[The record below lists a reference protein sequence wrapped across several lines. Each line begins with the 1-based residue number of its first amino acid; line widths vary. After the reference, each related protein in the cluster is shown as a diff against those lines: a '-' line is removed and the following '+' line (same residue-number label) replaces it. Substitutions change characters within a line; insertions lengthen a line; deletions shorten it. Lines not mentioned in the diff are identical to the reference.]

1 MTAIDIVVLLLL
13 VMFGVVGWKQGII
26 KEAVQLIGMIVIL
39 VIAFMFKGELGNIFC
54 KWLPFFNFNGSPI
67 EGMTTLNILLY
78 QVLGFVI
85 IFTVLYAIYTIILKL
100 SGVFQ
105 KILDWTIILL
115 IPSKIG
121 GLIIGLLEG
130 YILLFV
136 LLLIITGLPAS
147 YTSNFTN
154 SNLVQTIV
162 YKTPILS
169 SASKDVT
176 SSMKDIYELVDEV
189 TQKKITTNEANLKT
203 VDIMLKYDLVT
214 PKTVEQLVILDKLK
228 GIKGINKVIDKYK

>member
-1 MTAIDIVVLLLL
+1 MTAIDIVIILLLI
-13 VMFGVVGWKQGII
+13 MFGVVGWKQGII
-26 KEAVQLIGMIVIL
+26 KEAVQLIGMIIIL

-54 KWLPFFNFNGSPI
+54 KWLPFFNFNGSPL

-136 LLLIITGLPAS
+136 LLLIITGLPAN

-176 SSMKDIYELVDEV
+176 NSMKDIYVLVDEV
-189 TQKKITTNEANLKT
+189 AQKKITTNEANLKT

-228 GIKGINKVIDKYK
+228 GVKGIDAVIAKYK

>member
-1 MTAIDIVVLLLL
+1 
-13 VMFGVVGWKQGII
+13 
-26 KEAVQLIGMIVIL
+26 
-39 VIAFMFKGELGNIFC
+39 
-54 KWLPFFNFNGSPI
+54 
-67 EGMTTLNILLY
+67 MTTLNILLY
-78 QVLGFVI
+78 QILGFVI
-85 IFTVLYAIYTIILKL
+85 IFTVLYAIYNIILKI
-100 SGVFQ
+100 SGIFQ
-105 KILDWTIILL
+105 KLVNWTIILL

-154 SNLVQTIV
+154 SILVQTIV
-162 YKTPILS
+162 FKTPILS

-176 SSMKDIYELVDEV
+176 NSMKDIYVLVDEV
-189 TQKKITTNEANLKT
+189 AQKKITTNEANLKT

>member
-26 KEAVQLIGMIVIL
+26 KEAVQLVGMIIIL

>member
-1 MTAIDIVVLLLL
+1 MTAIDIVIILLLI
-13 VMFGVVGWKQGII
+13 MFGVVGWKQGII
-26 KEAVQLIGMIVIL
+26 KEAVQLVGMIIIL

>member
-1 MTAIDIVVLLLL
+1 MTAIDIVIILLL

-54 KWLPFFNFNGSPI
+54 KWLPFFNFNGSPL
-67 EGMTTLNILLY
+67 EGITTLNILLY

-85 IFTVLYAIYTIILKL
+85 IFTVLYAIYTIVLKL

-105 KILDWTIILL
+105 KILDWTLILL

-162 YKTPILS
+162 YNTPILS

-176 SSMKDIYELVDEV
+176 NSMKDIYVLVDEV
-189 TQKKITTNEANLKT
+189 AQKKITTNDANLKT

-228 GIKGINKVIDKYK
+228 GVKGIDAVIAKYK

>member
-1 MTAIDIVVLLLL
+1 MTAIDIVILLLL
-13 VMFGVVGWKQGII
+13 VMFGVVGWKQGVI
-26 KEAVQLIGMIVIL
+26 KEAVQFIGMIIIL
-39 VIAFMFKGELGNIFC
+39 VISFIFKGELGNLFC

-78 QVLGFVI
+78 QILGFVI
-85 IFTVLYAIYTIILKL
+85 IFTVLYAIYNIILKI
-100 SGVFQ
+100 SGIFQ
-105 KILDWTIILL
+105 KLVNWTIILL

-121 GLIIGLLEG
+121 GLILGLLEG
-130 YILLFV
+130 YVLIFV
-136 LLLIITGLPAS
+136 ILLIITGLPAS

-154 SNLVQTIV
+154 SSLVKTIV

-176 SSMKDIYELVDEV
+176 NSMKDVYELVDEV
-189 TQKKITTNEANLKT
+189 AQKKITTNEANLKT
-203 VDIMLKYDLVT
+203 VDVMLKYDLVT

-228 GIKGINKVIDKYK
+228 GIKGIESVIEKYK

>member
-1 MTAIDIVVLLLL
+1 MAAIDIVVLLLL

-26 KEAVQLIGMIVIL
+26 KEAVQLVGMIIIL

-67 EGMTTLNILLY
+67 EGITTLNILLY

>member
-1 MTAIDIVVLLLL
+1 MTAIDIVILLLL
-13 VMFGVVGWKQGII
+13 VMFGVVGWKQGVI
-26 KEAVQLIGMIVIL
+26 KEAVQFIGMIIIL
-39 VIAFMFKGELGNIFC
+39 VISFIFKGELGNLFC

-78 QVLGFVI
+78 QILGFVI
-85 IFTVLYAIYTIILKL
+85 IFTVLYAIYTIVLKL

-115 IPSKIG
+115 LPSKIG
-121 GLIIGLLEG
+121 GLILGLLEG
-130 YILLFV
+130 YVLIFV
-136 LLLIITGLPAS
+136 ILLIITGLPAS

-154 SNLVQTIV
+154 SSLVKTIV

-176 SSMKDIYELVDEV
+176 NSMKDVYELVDEV
-189 TQKKITTNEANLKT
+189 AQKKITTNEANLKT
-203 VDIMLKYDLVT
+203 VDVMLKYDLVT

>member
-1 MTAIDIVVLLLL
+1 MTAIDIVIILLLI
-13 VMFGVVGWKQGII
+13 MFGVVGWKQGII
-26 KEAVQLIGMIVIL
+26 KEAVQLIGMIIIL

-85 IFTVLYAIYTIILKL
+85 IFTVLYAIYTIVLKL

-136 LLLIITGLPAS
+136 LLLIITGLPAN

-176 SSMKDIYELVDEV
+176 NSMKDIYILVDEV
-189 TQKKITTNEANLKT
+189 AQKKISTNEANLKT

-228 GIKGINKVIDKYK
+228 GIKGIDAVIAKYK

>member
-1 MTAIDIVVLLLL
+1 MTAIDIVVILLLI
-13 VMFGVVGWKQGII
+13 VFGVVGLKQGII
-26 KEAVQLIGMIVIL
+26 QEAVQLIGMIIIL

-85 IFTVLYAIYTIILKL
+85 IFTVLYAIYTIVLKL

-136 LLLIITGLPAS
+136 LLLIITGLPAN

-176 SSMKDIYELVDEV
+176 NSMKDIYVLVDEV
-189 TQKKITTNEANLKT
+189 AQKKISTNEANLKT

-228 GIKGINKVIDKYK
+228 GIKGIDAVIAKYK

>member
-1 MTAIDIVVLLLL
+1 MTAIDIVIILLL

-26 KEAVQLIGMIVIL
+26 KEAVQLVGMIIIL

-130 YILLFV
+130 YIILFV

-176 SSMKDIYELVDEV
+176 NSMKDIYVLVDEV
-189 TQKKITTNEANLKT
+189 AQKKITTNDANLKT

-228 GIKGINKVIDKYK
+228 GVKGIDAVIAKYK

>member
-1 MTAIDIVVLLLL
+1 MTAIDIVIILLL

-54 KWLPFFNFNGSPI
+54 KWLPFFNFNVSPV

-105 KILDWTIILL
+105 KILDWTLILL

-162 YKTPILS
+162 YNTPILS

-176 SSMKDIYELVDEV
+176 NSMKDIYVLVDEV
-189 TQKKITTNEANLKT
+189 AQKKITTNDANLKT

-228 GIKGINKVIDKYK
+228 GVKGIDAVIAKYK

>member
-1 MTAIDIVVLLLL
+1 MTVIDIVIILLLI
-13 VMFGVVGWKQGII
+13 MFGVVGWKQGII
-26 KEAVQLIGMIVIL
+26 KEAVQLIGMIIIL

-54 KWLPFFNFNGSPI
+54 KWLPFFNFNGSPL

-85 IFTVLYAIYTIILKL
+85 IFTVLYAIYTIVLKL

-121 GLIIGLLEG
+121 GLILGLLEG
-130 YILLFV
+130 YVLIFV
-136 LLLIITGLPAS
+136 ILLIITGLPAS

-154 SNLVQTIV
+154 SSLVKTIV

-176 SSMKDIYELVDEV
+176 NSMKDVYELVDEV
-189 TQKKITTNEANLKT
+189 AQKKITTNEANLKT
-203 VDIMLKYDLVT
+203 VDVMLKYDLVT

>member
-1 MTAIDIVVLLLL
+1 MTAIDIVILLLL

-26 KEAVQLIGMIVIL
+26 KEAVQLIGMIIIL

-228 GIKGINKVIDKYK
+228 GIKGIESVIEKYK

>member
-26 KEAVQLIGMIVIL
+26 KEAVQLVGMIIIL

-228 GIKGINKVIDKYK
+228 GVKGIDAVIAKYK

>member
-1 MTAIDIVVLLLL
+1 MTAIDIVIILLLI
-13 VMFGVVGWKQGII
+13 MFGVVGWKQGII
-26 KEAVQLIGMIVIL
+26 KEAVQLIGMIIIL

-54 KWLPFFNFNGSPI
+54 KWLPFFNFNGSPL

-162 YKTPILS
+162 YNTPILS

-176 SSMKDIYELVDEV
+176 NSMKDIYVLVDEV
-189 TQKKITTNEANLKT
+189 AQKKITTNDANLKT

-228 GIKGINKVIDKYK
+228 GVKGIDAVIAKYK

>member
-1 MTAIDIVVLLLL
+1 MTAIDIVILLLL
-13 VMFGVVGWKQGII
+13 IMFGVVGWKQGII
-26 KEAVQLIGMIVIL
+26 KEAVQLIGMIIIL

-54 KWLPFFNFNGSPI
+54 KWLPFFNFNGSPL

-136 LLLIITGLPAS
+136 LLLIITGLPAN

-176 SSMKDIYELVDEV
+176 NSMKDIYVLVDEV
-189 TQKKITTNEANLKT
+189 AQKKITTNEANLKT

-228 GIKGINKVIDKYK
+228 GIKGIESVIEKYK

>member
-1 MTAIDIVVLLLL
+1 MTAIDIVIILLLI
-13 VMFGVVGWKQGII
+13 MFGVVGWKQGII
-26 KEAVQLIGMIVIL
+26 KEAVQLIGMIIIL

-136 LLLIITGLPAS
+136 LLLIITGLPAN

-176 SSMKDIYELVDEV
+176 NSMKDIYVLVDEV
-189 TQKKITTNEANLKT
+189 AQKKITTNEANLKT

>member
-1 MTAIDIVVLLLL
+1 MTAIDIVIILLLI
-13 VMFGVVGWKQGII
+13 MFGVVGWKQGII
-26 KEAVQLIGMIVIL
+26 KEAVQLIGMIIIL

-54 KWLPFFNFNGSPI
+54 KWLPFFNFNGSPL

-136 LLLIITGLPAS
+136 LLLIITGLPAN

-176 SSMKDIYELVDEV
+176 NSMKDIYVLVDEV
-189 TQKKITTNEANLKT
+189 AQKKITTNEANLKT

-228 GIKGINKVIDKYK
+228 GIKGIESVIEKYK

>member
-1 MTAIDIVVLLLL
+1 MTAIDIVIILLLI
-13 VMFGVVGWKQGII
+13 MFGVVGWKQGII
-26 KEAVQLIGMIVIL
+26 KEAVQLIGMIIIL

-54 KWLPFFNFNGSPI
+54 KWLPFFNFNGSPL

-136 LLLIITGLPAS
+136 LLLIITGLPAN

-176 SSMKDIYELVDEV
+176 NSMKDIYVLVDEV
-189 TQKKITTNEANLKT
+189 AQKKITTNEANLKT

-228 GIKGINKVIDKYK
+228 GIKGIDNVINKYK

>member
-1 MTAIDIVVLLLL
+1 MTAIDIVIILLL

-26 KEAVQLIGMIVIL
+26 KEAVQLIGMIIIL

-54 KWLPFFNFNGSPI
+54 KWLPFFNFNGSPL

-136 LLLIITGLPAS
+136 LLLIITGLPAN

-176 SSMKDIYELVDEV
+176 NSMKDIYVLVDEV
-189 TQKKITTNEANLKT
+189 AQKKITTNDANLKT

-228 GIKGINKVIDKYK
+228 GVKGIDAVIAKYK

>member
-1 MTAIDIVVLLLL
+1 MAAIDIVVLLLL

>member
-1 MTAIDIVVLLLL
+1 MTAIDIVILLLL
-13 VMFGVVGWKQGII
+13 IMFGVVGWKQGII
-26 KEAVQLIGMIVIL
+26 KEAVQLIGMIIIL

-54 KWLPFFNFNGSPI
+54 KWLPFFNFNGSPL

-115 IPSKIG
+115 IPSNIG

-136 LLLIITGLPAS
+136 LLLIITGLPAN

-176 SSMKDIYELVDEV
+176 NSMKDIYVLVDEV
-189 TQKKITTNEANLKT
+189 AQKKITTNEANLKT

-228 GIKGINKVIDKYK
+228 GIKGIESVIEKYK

>member
-1 MTAIDIVVLLLL
+1 MTAIDIVILLLL
-13 VMFGVVGWKQGII
+13 IMFGVVGWKQGII
-26 KEAVQLIGMIVIL
+26 KEAVQLIGMIIIL

-54 KWLPFFNFNGSPI
+54 KWLPFFNFNGSPL

-136 LLLIITGLPAS
+136 LLLIITGLPAN

-176 SSMKDIYELVDEV
+176 NSMKDIYVLVDEV
-189 TQKKITTNEANLKT
+189 AQKKITTNEANLKT

-228 GIKGINKVIDKYK
+228 GIKGINSVIEKYK

>member
-1 MTAIDIVVLLLL
+1 MTAIDIVILLLL
-13 VMFGVVGWKQGII
+13 VMFGVVGWKQGVI
-26 KEAVQLIGMIVIL
+26 KEAVQFIGMIIIL
-39 VIAFMFKGELGNIFC
+39 VISFIFKGELGNLFC

-78 QVLGFVI
+78 QILGFVI
-85 IFTVLYAIYTIILKL
+85 IFTVLYAIYNIILKI
-100 SGVFQ
+100 SGIFQ
-105 KILDWTIILL
+105 KLVNWTIILL

-121 GLIIGLLEG
+121 GLILGLLEG
-130 YILLFV
+130 YVLIFV
-136 LLLIITGLPAS
+136 ILLIITGLPAS

-154 SNLVQTIV
+154 SSLVKTIV

-176 SSMKDIYELVDEV
+176 NSMKDVYELVDEV
-189 TQKKITTNEANLKT
+189 AQKKITTNEANLKT
-203 VDIMLKYDLVT
+203 VDVMLKYDLVT

>member
-13 VMFGVVGWKQGII
+13 VMFGVVGWKQGVI
-26 KEAVQLIGMIVIL
+26 KEAVQLIGMIIIL

-54 KWLPFFNFNGSPI
+54 KWLPFFNFNGSPL

-136 LLLIITGLPAS
+136 LLLIITGLPAN

-176 SSMKDIYELVDEV
+176 NSMKDIYVLVDEV
-189 TQKKITTNEANLKT
+189 AQKKITTNEANLKT

-228 GIKGINKVIDKYK
+228 GVKGIDAVIAKYK

>member
-26 KEAVQLIGMIVIL
+26 KEAVQLIGMIIIL

-54 KWLPFFNFNGSPI
+54 KWLPFFTFNGSPI

-85 IFTVLYAIYTIILKL
+85 IFAVLYAIYTIVLKL

-115 IPSKIG
+115 LPSKIG

-130 YILLFV
+130 YILIFV

-154 SNLVQTIV
+154 SSLVQTIV

-176 SSMKDIYELVDEV
+176 KSMKDIYVLVDEV
-189 TQKKITTNEANLKT
+189 AQKKITTNEANLKT

>member
-1 MTAIDIVVLLLL
+1 MTAIDIVILLLL
-13 VMFGVVGWKQGII
+13 IMFGVVGWKQGII
-26 KEAVQLIGMIVIL
+26 KEAVQLIGMIIIL

-54 KWLPFFNFNGSPI
+54 KWLPFFNFNGSPL

-136 LLLIITGLPAS
+136 LLLIITGLPAN

-176 SSMKDIYELVDEV
+176 NSMKDIYVLVDEV
-189 TQKKITTNEANLKT
+189 AQKKITTNEANLKT

-228 GIKGINKVIDKYK
+228 GVKGIDAVIAKYK

>member
-1 MTAIDIVVLLLL
+1 MTAIDIVIILLLI
-13 VMFGVVGWKQGII
+13 MFGVVGWKQGII
-26 KEAVQLIGMIVIL
+26 KEAVQLIGMIIIL

-54 KWLPFFNFNGSPI
+54 KWLPFFNFNGSPL

-136 LLLIITGLPAS
+136 LLLIITGLPAN

-162 YKTPILS
+162 YNTPILS

-176 SSMKDIYELVDEV
+176 NSMKDIYVLVDEV
-189 TQKKITTNEANLKT
+189 AQKKITTNEANLKT

-228 GIKGINKVIDKYK
+228 GIKGIESVIEKYK

>member
-13 VMFGVVGWKQGII
+13 VMFGVVGWKQGVI
-26 KEAVQLIGMIVIL
+26 KEAVQFIGMIIIL
-39 VIAFMFKGELGNIFC
+39 VISFIFKGELGNLFC

-78 QVLGFVI
+78 QILGFVI
-85 IFTVLYAIYTIILKL
+85 IFTVLYAIYTIVLKL

-115 IPSKIG
+115 LPSKIG
-121 GLIIGLLEG
+121 GLILGLLEG
-130 YILLFV
+130 YVLIFV
-136 LLLIITGLPAS
+136 ILLIITGLPAS

-154 SNLVQTIV
+154 SSLVKTIV

-176 SSMKDIYELVDEV
+176 NSMKDVYELVDEV
-189 TQKKITTNEANLKT
+189 AQKKITTNEANLKT
-203 VDIMLKYDLVT
+203 VDVMLKYDLVT

>member
-1 MTAIDIVVLLLL
+1 MTAIDIVIILLL
-13 VMFGVVGWKQGII
+13 VMFGVVGLKQGII
-26 KEAVQLIGMIVIL
+26 KEAVQLVGMIIIL
-39 VIAFMFKGELGNIFC
+39 VIAFLFKSELGNIFC

-67 EGMTTLNILLY
+67 EGMTALNILLY
-78 QVLGFVI
+78 QVLGFVL
-85 IFTVLYAIYTIILKL
+85 IFTVLYAIYTIVLKL

-105 KILDWTIILL
+105 KILDWTIVLL

-130 YILLFV
+130 YILVFV
-136 LLLIITGLPAS
+136 LLLIITGLPANL
-147 YTSNFTN
+147 TSNFTN
-154 SNLVQTIV
+154 SGLVKTIV

-176 SSMKDIYELVDEV
+176 NSMKDIYELVDDV
-189 TQKKITTNEANLKT
+189 VQKKITTNEANLET
-203 VDIMLKYDLVT
+203 IDIMLEYDLVT

-228 GIKGINKVIDKYK
+228 GIKGINKVIEKHK

>member
-1 MTAIDIVVLLLL
+1 MAAIDIVVLLLL

-26 KEAVQLIGMIVIL
+26 KEAVQLVGMIIIL

>member
-1 MTAIDIVVLLLL
+1 MTAIDIVIILLL

-26 KEAVQLIGMIVIL
+26 KEAVQLVGMIIIL

>member
-1 MTAIDIVVLLLL
+1 MAAIDIVILLLL

-26 KEAVQLIGMIVIL
+26 KEAVQLVGMIIIL

-214 PKTVEQLVILDKLK
+214 PKTVEQLVVLDKLK